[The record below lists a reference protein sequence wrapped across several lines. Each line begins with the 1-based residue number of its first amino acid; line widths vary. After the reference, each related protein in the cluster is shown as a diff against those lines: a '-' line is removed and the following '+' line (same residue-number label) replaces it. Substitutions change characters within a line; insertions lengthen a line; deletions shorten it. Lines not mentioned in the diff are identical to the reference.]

1 MKNRFKL
8 LLLAVA
14 ILPCVFLFA
23 ACSADTA
30 PSMPQNFAVTQQGA
44 DPAVTL
50 SWSASSPNEGSEI
63 VKYYIESFKEGVLT
77 GAFVL
82 PIDSTNADEPEY
94 TYGIYGFDIGVEYTF
109 KLKAINANDKNST
122 VAIATITLT
131 S

>member
-8 LLLAVA
+8 LFLAVA
-14 ILPCVFLFA
+14 ILPCIFLFA
-23 ACSADTA
+23 ACGANTA
-30 PSMPQNFAVTQQGA
+30 PSMPKNFAVTQQGTE
-44 DPAVTL
+44 PAVTL

-63 VKYYIESFKEGVLT
+63 VKYCIESFREGVLT

-82 PIDSTNADEPEY
+82 LIDSTNADKPEY

-109 KLKAINANDKNST
+109 KLTAINANEENST